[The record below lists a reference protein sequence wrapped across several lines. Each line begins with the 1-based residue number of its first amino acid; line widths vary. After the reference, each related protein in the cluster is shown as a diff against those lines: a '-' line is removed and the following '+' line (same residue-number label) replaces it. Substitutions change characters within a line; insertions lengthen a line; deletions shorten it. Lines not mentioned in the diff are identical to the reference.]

1 MHVSDLLKKKKP
13 SKTEAPRAPS
23 GKFLPVTGAPKQRW
37 YLVLWLLFYSLK
49 DKLHSFKPAK
59 FAPFHFKE
67 SQRGKLENVNLRES
81 LGGLAIS
88 RNFELL
94 SLVIVKND
102 TFN

>member
-1 MHVSDLLKKKKP
+1 M
-13 SKTEAPRAPS
+13 
-23 GKFLPVTGAPKQRW
+23 QRW
-37 YLVLWLLFYSLK
+37 YHILWLLFYSSK
-49 DKLHSFKPAK
+49 GKLHSF
-59 FAPFHFKE
+59 APFHIKD